1 MRRITIT
8 LTMLLLSLA
17 SIAPQL
23 NSSIIEINIA
33 SAKRDWQEKVFR
45 ESDLTTQLL
54 YEALVFNQIQNPEIV
69 VKQSIIETGN
79 FKSKIF
85 IATNNP
91 FGMHLAVY
99 RKSVTTEFVYGDYY
113 DGQFHKMAKFNSWY
127 DAVLDFKYWQDF
139 WLKEELTEAQ
149 YYVFLRTLPY
159 AADPR
164 YVYKVKS
171 VELNITIS

>member
-1 MRRITIT
+1 MRRITMT
-8 LTMLLLSLA
+8 FTMLLLSLV
-17 SIAPQL
+17 SIAPHL
-23 NSSIIEINIA
+23 NSSIIEINIV
-33 SAKRDWQEKVFR
+33 SIKRNWQEKVFR
-45 ESDLTTQLL
+45 ESDLTVQLL

-69 VKQSIIETGN
+69 VRQSIIETGN

-139 WLKEELTEAQ
+139 WLKEELTEDQ
-149 YYVFLRTLPY
+149 YYTFLRVLPY
-159 AADPR
+159 AVDPTYIR
-164 YVYKVKS
+164 KVKS
-171 VELNITIS
+171 VELNITVS